1 MVDTAAVRALRSMDL
16 IPYVLENPGVSIA
29 ELSARFSVTQAQIE
43 SDLQLVFM
51 CGLPG
56 YTPYELIDVAFEDGV
71 VSIIDPQVL
80 DKPRKFS
87 SNEIVVIALGLKI
100 LIDINQTNSTALTK
114 LKQLSDK
121 IAKLGSNKS
130 ILMTGDVSA
139 FPFFEIIS
147 KAISEQRVLALQ
159 YHSLIKDQ
167 ITQRLVLPEKLY
179 FLNGRLYLSALDID
193 IDSDR
198 VFKVDLIKECKIG
211 ERVAGKKVLESSTE
225 TIVILD
231 VQKSNRNFIERNS
244 SIITAMQENGDLIRV
259 HLQVSNLEW
268 IKLTVLSN
276 APGITVVSPEPLA
289 NAVKQSA
296 RDLLALY

>member
-1 MVDTAAVRALRSMDL
+1 M
-16 IPYVLENPGVSIA
+16 ENPGVSIA

-43 SDLQLVFM
+43 SDLQLIFM

-100 LIDINQTNSTALTK
+100 LIDINQTNTTALTK
-114 LKQLSDK
+114 LKQLSEK

-130 ILMTGDVSA
+130 ILMTGDVNA
-139 FPFFEIIS
+139 FPFFEIIT
-147 KAISEQRVLALQ
+147 KAISEQRVLDLQ
-159 YHSLIKDQ
+159 YHSLTKDE
-167 ITQRLVLPEKLY
+167 ITQRKVLPEKLY
-179 FLNGRLYLSALDID
+179 FLNGSLYLSAIDTD

-211 ERVAGKKVLESSTE
+211 VRVAGKKLLESSLE
-225 TIVILD
+225 TTVVLD
-231 VQKSNRNFIERNS
+231 VQRQNRMFIERNS

-276 APGITVVSPEPLA
+276 APGITVVSPESLA
-289 NAVKQSA
+289 DAVEQSA

>member
-1 MVDTAAVRALRSMDL
+1 MVDNAAVRALRSMDL

-43 SDLQLVFM
+43 SDLQLIFM

-100 LIDINQTNSTALTK
+100 LIDINQTNTTALTK
-114 LKQLSDK
+114 LKQLSEK

-130 ILMTGDVSA
+130 ILMTGDVNA
-139 FPFFEIIS
+139 FPFFEIIT
-147 KAISEQRVLALQ
+147 KAISEQRVLDLQ
-159 YHSLIKDQ
+159 YHSLTKDE
-167 ITQRLVLPEKLY
+167 ITQRRVLPETLY
-179 FLNGRLYLSALDID
+179 FLNGSLYLSAIDTD

-211 ERVAGKKVLESSTE
+211 VRVAGKKLLESSLE
-225 TIVILD
+225 TTVVLD
-231 VQKSNRNFIERNS
+231 VQRQNRMFIERNS

-276 APGITVVSPEPLA
+276 APGITVVSPESLA
-289 NAVKQSA
+289 DAVEQSA

>member
-43 SDLQLVFM
+43 SDLQLIFM

-100 LIDINQTNSTALTK
+100 LIDINQTNTTALTK
-114 LKQLSDK
+114 LKQLSEK

-130 ILMTGDVSA
+130 ILMTGDVNA
-139 FPFFEIIS
+139 FPFFEIIT
-147 KAISEQRVLALQ
+147 KAISEQRVLDLQ
-159 YHSLIKDQ
+159 YHSLTKDEL
-167 ITQRLVLPEKLY
+167 TQRKVLPEKLY
-179 FLNGRLYLSALDID
+179 FLNGSLYLSAIDTD

-198 VFKVDLIKECKIG
+198 VFKVDLIK
-211 ERVAGKKVLESSTE
+211 
-225 TIVILD
+225 
-231 VQKSNRNFIERNS
+231 
-244 SIITAMQENGDLIRV
+244 
-259 HLQVSNLEW
+259 
-268 IKLTVLSN
+268 
-276 APGITVVSPEPLA
+276 
-289 NAVKQSA
+289 
-296 RDLLALY
+296 

>member
-1 MVDTAAVRALRSMDL
+1 MVDNAAVRALRSMDL

-43 SDLQLVFM
+43 SDLQLIFM

-100 LIDINQTNSTALTK
+100 LIDINQTNTTALTK
-114 LKQLSDK
+114 LNQLSEK

-130 ILMTGDVSA
+130 ILMTGDVNA
-139 FPFFEIIS
+139 FPFFEIIT
-147 KAISEQRVLALQ
+147 KAISEQRVLDLQ
-159 YHSLIKDQ
+159 YHSLTKDE
-167 ITQRLVLPEKLY
+167 ITQRKVLPEKLY
-179 FLNGRLYLSALDID
+179 FLNGSLYLSAIDTD

-211 ERVAGKKVLESSTE
+211 VRVAGKKLLESSLE
-225 TIVILD
+225 TTVVLD
-231 VQKSNRNFIERNS
+231 VQRQNRMFIERNS

-276 APGITVVSPEPLA
+276 APGITVVSPESLA
-289 NAVKQSA
+289 DAVEQSA

>member
-100 LIDINQTNSTALTK
+100 LIDINQTNSIALTK

-179 FLNGRLYLSALDID
+179 FLNGSLYLSALDTD

>member
-51 CGLPG
+51 CGLTG

-147 KAISEQRVLALQ
+147 KAISEQRVLDLQ
-159 YHSLIKDQ
+159 YHSLTKDE
-167 ITQRLVLPEKLY
+167 ITQRKVLPDKLY
-179 FLNGRLYLSALDID
+179 FLNGILYLSAIDTD

-198 VFKVDLIKECKIG
+198 VFKVDLIKECNIG
-211 ERVAGKKVLESSTE
+211 ERVAGKKVLESSFE
-225 TIVILD
+225 TTVILD
-231 VQKSNRNFIERNS
+231 VQKQSRNFIERNS
-244 SIITAMQENGDLIRV
+244 SIITAMQQKGDLTRV

-268 IKLTVLSN
+268 IKLSVLSN
-276 APGITVVSPEPLA
+276 APGITVISPEPLA

>member
-16 IPYVLENPGVSIA
+16 IPYVLENPGISIA
-29 ELSARFSVTQAQIE
+29 ELSAKFSVTQAQIE

-71 VSIIDPQVL
+71 VSVIDPQVL

-114 LKQLSDK
+114 LKQLSEK

-130 ILMTGDVSA
+130 ILMAGDVSA

-147 KAISEQRVLALQ
+147 KSISEQRILDLQ

-179 FLNGRLYLSALDID
+179 FLNGSLYLAALDID

-198 VFKVDLIKECKIG
+198 VFKVDLIKECKVG
-211 ERVAGKKVLESSTE
+211 EQMAAKKVLESSIE
-225 TIVILD
+225 TTVILD
-231 VQKSNRNFIERNS
+231 VQKQNRNFIERNS
-244 SIITAMQENGDLIRV
+244 SIITAIQENGDSTRV

-276 APGITVVSPEPLA
+276 APGITVVSPELLA
-289 NAVKQSA
+289 TAVKQSA

>member
-29 ELSARFSVTQAQIE
+29 ELSARFSVTQAQLD

-100 LIDINQTNSTALTK
+100 LIDMNQTNSTALTK
-114 LKQLSDK
+114 LKQLSEK
-121 IAKLGSNKS
+121 IAQLGSNKS
-130 ILMTGDVSA
+130 ILMTGDVST
-139 FPFFEIIS
+139 FPFFEIIT
-147 KAISEQRVLALQ
+147 KAISEQRLLDLQ
-159 YHSLIKDQ
+159 YHSLTKDE
-167 ITQRLVLPEKLY
+167 ITQRKVLPEKLY
-179 FLNGRLYLSALDID
+179 FLNGSLYLSAIDTD

>member
-1 MVDTAAVRALRSMDL
+1 MVDTAAIRALRSMDL

-29 ELSARFSVTQAQIE
+29 ELSTRFSVTQAQIE

-71 VSIIDPQVL
+71 VSVIDPQVL

-87 SNEIVVIALGLKI
+87 SNEIVVIALGLKL
-100 LIDINQTNSTALTK
+100 LIDINQTNPTALAK
-114 LKQLSDK
+114 LKQLSEK

-130 ILMTGDVSA
+130 ILMSGDVSKV
-139 FPFFEIIS
+139 PYFEIIS
-147 KAISEQRVLALQ
+147 RAIAEQRILNLQ
-159 YHSLIKDQ
+159 YQSLIKDQ
-167 ITQRLVLPEKLY
+167 ITQRIVLPEKLY
-179 FLNGRLYLSALDID
+179 FLNGRLYLSALDIE

-198 VFKVDLIKECKIG
+198 VFKVDLIKECKVG
-211 ERVAGKKVLESSTE
+211 EQMIAKKVVESSIE
-225 TIVILD
+225 TTVIVD
-231 VQKSNRNFIERNS
+231 VQKQNRNFIERNS
-244 SIITAMQENGDLIRV
+244 SIITAMQEKGDSTRV

-276 APGITVVSPEPLA
+276 APDVTVVSPELLA
-289 NAVKQSA
+289 TAIKQSA

>member
-100 LIDINQTNSTALTK
+100 LIDINQTNTTALTK

-147 KAISEQRVLALQ
+147 KDTSLRDKLEENTNYFRSEMGKAGFDLVGADAAIVPVMLYDAKLAQEMSNKLLDEGIYVIGFFFPVVPKDKARIRVQLSAAHTKQHLDKAISAFV
-159 YHSLIKDQ
+159 KVGK
-167 ITQRLVLPEKLY
+167 RL
-179 FLNGRLYLSALDID
+179 N
-193 IDSDR
+193 
-198 VFKVDLIKECKIG
+198 
-211 ERVAGKKVLESSTE
+211 
-225 TIVILD
+225 VI
-231 VQKSNRNFIERNS
+231 
-244 SIITAMQENGDLIRV
+244 
-259 HLQVSNLEW
+259 
-268 IKLTVLSN
+268 
-276 APGITVVSPEPLA
+276 
-289 NAVKQSA
+289 
-296 RDLLALY
+296 

>member
-29 ELSARFSVTQAQIE
+29 ELSARFSVPQAQIE

-100 LIDINQTNSTALTK
+100 LIDINQTNTTALTK

-147 KAISEQRVLALQ
+147 KAISEQRVLDLQ

-179 FLNGRLYLSALDID
+179 FLNGSLYLSALDTD

>member
-29 ELSARFSVTQAQIE
+29 ELSAKFSVTQAQIE

-100 LIDINQTNSTALTK
+100 LIDINQTNTTALTK
-114 LKQLSDK
+114 LKQLSEK

-130 ILMTGDVSA
+130 ILMTGDVNA
-139 FPFFEIIS
+139 FPFFEIIT
-147 KAISEQRVLALQ
+147 KAISEQRVLDLQ
-159 YHSLIKDQ
+159 YHSLTKDE
-167 ITQRLVLPEKLY
+167 ITQRKVLPEKLY
-179 FLNGRLYLSALDID
+179 FLNGSLYLSAID
-193 IDSDR
+193 TAIDSDR

-211 ERVAGKKVLESSTE
+211 ERVAGKNLLESSLE
-225 TIVILD
+225 TTVVLD
-231 VQKSNRNFIERNS
+231 VQRQNRMFIERNS
-244 SIITAMQENGDLIRV
+244 SIITAMQDNGDLIRV
-259 HLQVSNLEW
+259 HLQVSSLEW

-276 APGITVVSPEPLA
+276 APGITVVSPESLA
-289 NAVKQSA
+289 DAVEQSA

>member
-29 ELSARFSVTQAQIE
+29 ELSAKFSVTQAQIE

-71 VSIIDPQVL
+71 VSVIDPQVL

-114 LKQLSDK
+114 LKQLSEK

-130 ILMTGDVSA
+130 ILMAGDVSA

-147 KAISEQRVLALQ
+147 KSISEQRILDLQ

-179 FLNGRLYLSALDID
+179 FLNGSLYLAALDID

-198 VFKVDLIKECKIG
+198 VFKVDLIKECKVG
-211 ERVAGKKVLESSTE
+211 EQVAAKKVLESSIE
-225 TIVILD
+225 TTVILD
-231 VQKSNRNFIERNS
+231 VQKQNRNFIERNS
-244 SIITAMQENGDLIRV
+244 SIITAMQENGDSTRV

-276 APGITVVSPEPLA
+276 APGITVVSPELLA
-289 NAVKQSA
+289 TAVKQSA

>member
-1 MVDTAAVRALRSMDL
+1 MVDTAALRALRSMDL

-29 ELSARFSVTQAQIE
+29 ELSAKFSVTQAQIE

-71 VSIIDPQVL
+71 VSVIDPQVL

-114 LKQLSDK
+114 LKQLSEK

-130 ILMTGDVSA
+130 ILMAGDVST

-147 KAISEQRVLALQ
+147 KSISEQRILDLQ
-159 YHSLIKDQ
+159 YHSLTKDE
-167 ITQRLVLPEKLY
+167 ITQRNVLPEKLY
-179 FLNGRLYLSALDID
+179 FLNGSLYLAALDID

-198 VFKVDLIKECKIG
+198 VFKVDLIKECKVG
-211 ERVAGKKVLESSTE
+211 EQVAAKKVLESSIE
-225 TIVILD
+225 TTVILD
-231 VQKSNRNFIERNS
+231 VQKQNRNFIERNS
-244 SIITAMQENGDLIRV
+244 SIITAIQENGDSTRV
-259 HLQVSNLEW
+259 HLQVSNLDW

-276 APGITVVSPEPLA
+276 APGITVVSPELLA
-289 NAVKQSA
+289 TAVKQSA

>member
-16 IPYVLENPGVSIA
+16 IPYVLENPGISIA
-29 ELSARFSVTQAQIE
+29 ELSAKFSVTQAQIE

-71 VSIIDPQVL
+71 VSVIDPQVL

-114 LKQLSDK
+114 LKQLSEK

-130 ILMTGDVSA
+130 ILMAGDVSA

-147 KAISEQRVLALQ
+147 KSISEQRILDLQ

-179 FLNGRLYLSALDID
+179 FLNGSLYLAALDID

-198 VFKVDLIKECKIG
+198 VFKVDLIKECKVG
-211 ERVAGKKVLESSTE
+211 EQVAAKKVLESSIE
-225 TIVILD
+225 TTVILD
-231 VQKSNRNFIERNS
+231 VQKQNRNFIERNS
-244 SIITAMQENGDLIRV
+244 SIITAIQENGDSTRV

-276 APGITVVSPEPLA
+276 APGITVVSPELLA
-289 NAVKQSA
+289 TAVKQSA

>member
-16 IPYVLENPGVSIA
+16 IPYVLENPGISIA
-29 ELSARFSVTQAQIE
+29 ELSAKFSVTQAQIE

-71 VSIIDPQVL
+71 VSVIDPQVL

-114 LKQLSDK
+114 LKQLSEK

-130 ILMTGDVSA
+130 ILMAGDVSA

-147 KAISEQRVLALQ
+147 KSISEQRILNLQ

-179 FLNGRLYLSALDID
+179 FLNGSLYLAALDID

-198 VFKVDLIKECKIG
+198 VFKVDLIKECKVG
-211 ERVAGKKVLESSTE
+211 EQVAAKKVLESSIE
-225 TIVILD
+225 TTVILD
-231 VQKSNRNFIERNS
+231 VQKQNRNFIERNS
-244 SIITAMQENGDLIRV
+244 SIITAIQENGDSTRV

-276 APGITVVSPEPLA
+276 APGITVVSPELLA
-289 NAVKQSA
+289 TAVKQSA

>member
-43 SDLQLVFM
+43 SDLQLVSM

-100 LIDINQTNSTALTK
+100 LIDMNQTNSTALTK

-147 KAISEQRVLALQ
+147 KAISEQRVLDLQ

-179 FLNGRLYLSALDID
+179 FLNGSLYLSALDTD